1 MLQKHS
7 LVILFLHR
15 KMMFFFFLVPL
26 NLVLGD
32 QFISFR
38 GDKPN
43 RSLRQCSDPGV
54 NSCERVTSNL
64 QRQLSF
70 VHKSDDKID
79 NLWGGA
85 HSTIHSD
92 LAGHPGFESC
102 VPWLIDSATSQR
114 RVNSRGL
121 ITFIE
126 PISYSGQWQVG
137 TTKKMTT
144 SDPFYKSQNNS
155 GLIR

>member
-54 NSCERVTSNL
+54 ISCERVTANL

-70 VHKSDDKID
+70 VLESDDKID
-79 NLWGGA
+79 NLWGGRTQ
-85 HSTIHSD
+85 HN
-92 LAGHPGFESC
+92 
-102 VPWLIDSATSQR
+102 SQR
-114 RVNSRGL
+114 SRWAPRVRILCSMVDRQRYFLEKSEQQRLNYVYRTHL
-121 ITFIE
+121 VL
-126 PISYSGQWQVG
+126 WLVG
-137 TTKKMTT
+137 TTKKRQPLTHFISLRIT
-144 SDPFYKSQNNS
+144 
-155 GLIR
+155 RA